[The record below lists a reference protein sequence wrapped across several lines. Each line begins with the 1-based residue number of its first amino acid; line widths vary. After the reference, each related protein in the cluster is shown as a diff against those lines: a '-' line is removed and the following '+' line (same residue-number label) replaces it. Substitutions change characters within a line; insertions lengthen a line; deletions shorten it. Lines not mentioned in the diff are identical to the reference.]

1 MSSVRVAFFGLVTCV
16 CVGLGPATV
25 RADIPGPYPW
35 SKYKRTDPRDYRP
48 AVATPTDQPAP
59 ATPPP
64 QPPQKSGPFRS
75 CGSGI
80 GTGLA
85 GIGLA
90 WAALWTGHRFAKRK
104 T

>member
-1 MSSVRVAFFGLVTCV
+1 MSSARVVCLVLVAFLCV
-16 CVGLGPATV
+16 AADASLA
-25 RADIPGPYPW
+25 RADMPPGGW
-35 SKYKRTDPRDYRP
+35 GGR
-48 AVATPTDQPAP
+48 
-59 ATPPP
+59 
-64 QPPQKSGPFRS
+64 SGPFRS